1 MNRETYP
8 QKTKPK
14 SCTTTRASVCD
25 ARPTQMSTETPSITA
40 STPNAVAATPID
52 LFAKLSTQ
60 NRRRPPGHAARRASE
75 GGSSAS
81 YVTVHTTPA
90 TGGTSSRRANGGRR
104 RALGPSVSIV
114 GDSVDEEIVSREVPT
129 TGARR
134 RAALAKIEENV
145 RRYASEGNK
154 RVGVATDETTTTSAS
169 GDLMHEAERSATSS
183 LSSVEDDGDDSR
195 EWGEGTPATEPL
207 TRTKPKTRTERTPVT
222 SSRFDEKFELA
233 DGAKRALRETLE
245 TIRKSGVDPV
255 RVFASLAK
263 TMDGSGDFDAL
274 VRAIDALE
282 SPAEEVRAKRLSF
295 SEVAT
300 QTSVPTVEEDEYGK
314 IQDDTSEDVSF
325 GSAGESFEKTAE
337 DADEVEGT
345 FPACDCG
352 EAECRLVEMHARGG
366 PFQLPERRASITSGI
381 QESVVETDDD
391 ESIAGT
397 ENGEC
402 EELDRAMDA
411 LALDEVHN
419 VEEYDQAGETFEGND
434 YEDEDEYEDEDYA
447 DEELRTGTHIR
458 FEDSIIADSPL
469 LAGTPTP
476 RAVRPRRKAVLESD
490 GEDDETDAAN
500 PEDDVKVV
508 EDDQQVARTR
518 PRRAAAENPFTKRRN
533 AFVDDDLTES
543 EEEYDDDEYDDDM
556 HSSDDDFIDDDDVS
570 DRDYNVEYD
579 SDAENVTPAP
589 RKPSTA
595 EDLAKRVDEKL
606 VIDEYSPS
614 NLHTPTPPKELSPT
628 SAVKAYRPPPSH
640 SKALQSALKSVSK
653 KGADK
658 FNFNRHKDA
667 LTSALFEEFNENV
680 FSNDLP
686 EDFEITWNNK
696 LLTTAGLTHYK
707 RSSKTG
713 DTVYSARIELST
725 KVLDTVEKLEATLLH
740 EMCHASAWL
749 IDKTA
754 KPPHGPVF
762 KKWAQRAMSVY
773 PETNVSTCHAYDI
786 HQPYKWRCTRDWC
799 RQEYGRHSKSIDIT
813 KKGCG
818 SCGGKLEYLGKF
830 KKNGEAVQARAPTAF
845 SLFVKKH
852 FKAAKSRLGASTPHK
867 DIMKHLSQRWKDE
880 NGAVQID

>member
-1 MNRETYP
+1 MTVH
-8 QKTKPK
+8 
-14 SCTTTRASVCD
+14 TTT
-25 ARPTQMSTETPSITA
+25 TTT
-40 STPNAVAATPID
+40 
-52 LFAKLSTQ
+52 
-60 NRRRPPGHAARRASE
+60 
-75 GGSSAS
+75 
-81 YVTVHTTPA
+81 TTPA
-90 TGGTSSRRANGGRR
+90 TGGTSRRATGGRR

-134 RAALAKIEENV
+134 RAALARIEENV
-145 RRYASEGNK
+145 RRDAGEGNK
-154 RVGVATDETTTTSAS
+154 RAAAVATDETTTSAS

-183 LSSVEDDGDDSR
+183 ISSIEDEGDDSR
-195 EWGEGTPATEPL
+195 ECGEGTPATEPL
-207 TRTKPKTRTERTPVT
+207 TRTKPKARTERTPVT
-222 SSRFDEKFELA
+222 SSRFDEKFQLA
-233 DGAKRALRETLE
+233 DGAKRALRETLG
-245 TIRKSGVDPV
+245 TIRKSGMDPV

-300 QTSVPTVEEDEYGK
+300 QTSVPMVGDQEEEAQNDV
-314 IQDDTSEDVSF
+314 SEDVSF
-325 GSAGESFEKTAE
+325 GSVGESFEKTAE

-345 FPACDCG
+345 FPTCDCG
-352 EAECRLVEMHARGG
+352 QAECRLVEMHARGG
-366 PFQLPERRASITSGI
+366 PFQLPDRRASIASGM

-397 ENGEC
+397 ENGDC
-402 EELDRAMDA
+402 EELDRAMEA
-411 LALDEVHN
+411 LALHEEDDN
-419 VEEYDQAGETFEGND
+419 VEECDQAGDTFED
-434 YEDEDEYEDEDYA
+434 EEYEEYEDGEEYEDEERTGEA
-447 DEELRTGTHIR
+447 LQTGTHIR
-458 FEDSIIADSPL
+458 FEDSIVADSPL

-490 GEDDETDAAN
+490 GEDDKPDKN
-500 PEDDVKVV
+500 SDDEVKVV
-508 EDDQQVARTR
+508 QDDEPVARTR

-533 AFVDDDLTES
+533 AFVDDDLTDS
-543 EEEYDDDEYDDDM
+543 EEEYDDDEYDDDEM

-570 DRDYNVEYD
+570 DGDYNVEYD

-589 RKPSTA
+589 RKPSAA

-640 SKALQSALKSVSK
+640 SKALHSALKSVSK

-667 LTSALFEEFNENV
+667 LTSALFEEINENV

-852 FKAAKSRLGASTPHK
+852 FKAAKARLGASTPHK
-867 DIMKHLSQRWKDE
+867 DVMKHLSQQWKDE
-880 NGAVQID
+880 NETVQID